1 MKRMLLMFVCG
12 LLCLSSF
19 GQYGPVK
26 LQIPAGEKGYT
37 IRGEVANAKDGMQV
51 FLLNDMVWPVVNI
64 DTVVIKDG
72 KFLFTGYVEYPLL
85 LKVVID
91 SRNGDEDG
99 WLATAFYL
107 ENSDISFVA
116 DINTLQGYYYDPD
129 ATGKVPAEI
138 KGSKEQDLFMRFE
151 KEQKPLRD
159 QKQAL
164 ADKYFEYVENPANNI
179 EGAIPMMQQM
189 NENERAIRN
198 LRLKYIRQN
207 PGTGVA
213 IDLLGWEIKNTIYI
227 NYTPQQLGQLEE
239 LMVKANPERANEL
252 RGWFARAENTA
263 IGQKFPDMELKNTD
277 GKIVKLSDYIPEGKY
292 VIIDFW
298 MSGCGPCR
306 GETPHMKE
314 VYEKFKDK
322 GLVVISIAAEPEIKD
337 WLKAV
342 KEENMPWTQLYDW
355 REIEDKDGIYGKFN
369 IIGFPTCI
377 LLDREGHFFKTDMR
391 GANMEIILQEIFGK

>member
-19 GQYGPVK
+19 GQDGPVK
-26 LQIPAGEKGYT
+26 LQIPAGEKGYS

-51 FLLNDMVWPVVNI
+51 FLLNDMVWPIVNI

-91 SRNGDEDG
+91 SGNGDEDG

-159 QKQAL
+159 QKQTL

-213 IDLLGWEIKNTIYI
+213 IDLL
-227 NYTPQQLGQLEE
+227 
-239 LMVKANPERANEL
+239 
-252 RGWFARAENTA
+252 
-263 IGQKFPDMELKNTD
+263 
-277 GKIVKLSDYIPEGKY
+277 
-292 VIIDFW
+292 
-298 MSGCGPCR
+298 
-306 GETPHMKE
+306 
-314 VYEKFKDK
+314 
-322 GLVVISIAAEPEIKD
+322 
-337 WLKAV
+337 
-342 KEENMPWTQLYDW
+342 
-355 REIEDKDGIYGKFN
+355 
-369 IIGFPTCI
+369 
-377 LLDREGHFFKTDMR
+377 
-391 GANMEIILQEIFGK
+391 